1 MVALQLFEK
10 SGASEGCV
18 YLADNKHMV
27 GKQMT
32 AETEDHN
39 AHSSNTLPRSYSR
52 STQLLAAR

>member
-1 MVALQLFEK
+1 MIKIDHARCSAVMPA
-10 SGASEGCV
+10 V

-32 AETEDHN
+32 AETEDHS

-52 STQLLAAR
+52 STQLLAAG